1 MKVKGVP
8 FTTKFYVDKTPSP
21 DLGYINLDSDCPCH
35 DNKDDVIRKRHVVS
49 AMQKIKGRQQAE
61 SEPDQFINLNFR
73 GV

>member
-21 DLGYINLDSDCPCH
+21 DFGYINLDSNCQCN
-35 DNKDDVIRKRHVVS
+35 NKEDVIRKRDVLS
-49 AMQKIKGRQQAE
+49 ALQREKGRQQAE
-61 SEPDQFINLNFR
+61 KDPDQFINLNFR